1 MSRLCTLLALV
12 ILGTA
17 SLLSAAAHAAI
28 AFRAATSANAIA
40 AVSYIGSGAA
50 STGANSITIGMPTTL
65 VAGDL
70 LICLIESHDTG
81 THITTTSGWTQLYSR
96 TSPDP
101 SAAHRASLFYKFAGA
116 SEAALAITHTGNSI
130 VGRCAAFRGVDASNP
145 FDAIYNSS
153 AGAESDPDLT
163 IETGTVTTVSTNAM
177 LLLATHIANN
187 PGSQSV
193 TTTGGQTWVQA
204 FLASTNTGNDSEV
217 GLFVALKRTPAVV
230 GPLVATANN
239 QAGFSTGVVL
249 ALRPASQSSLTIA
262 KPTGTSAND
271 VLIASIAVSSSTAT
285 ITPPASCG
293 TSGWQQVS
301 NSPIV
306 QNSGNPSRLAT
317 FYCVAGASEP
327 TSYTWTTSGGHSG
340 LIGGLVSFT
349 GVDTSSPI
357 HTAAGA
363 ATASSNTHATP
374 TITTTVSDVMLVTTH
389 EFTSSG
395 TWTPPS
401 GMTEMVDLA
410 SLTTNNDA
418 GISMEMNY
426 QLQTTAATVSKSAT
440 ASNPP
445 AADTGAAQ
453 ILALTPSICPVTAGF
468 ATCICDDFGRT
479 SLNPSTIFGGDWTVT
494 NSGGT
499 FGNPLIVSNYLRMT
513 DNSANAATAA
523 TVPGSFPAAG
533 NNISVEFL
541 HYAYNGTNPGADGI
555 GLTLSDA
562 ALTPTAGAF
571 GGSLGYAQKCQ
582 NGVNGCISDCTTP
595 GGCPGFNG
603 GWLGIGIDE
612 WGNFAQGIE
621 GRSGGVAC
629 SPAPSCSSQSI
640 TLRGSSPSYPYLATS
655 GALSPTIDDSA
666 NASRSRGHR
675 YRITVDARNY
685 TWNGSTGNKS
695 TLVRVERDTT
705 GTGNSYVTNLNL
717 TNIYDYNT
725 GQANVP
731 TNWKLSFTGSTGIS
745 RNIHEIKGLKIC
757 STFYTPPGSF
767 DIESNSSSSLTCATP
782 GGNPSVPII
791 TIRARD
797 YQGALNTGYTGT
809 ITLSA
814 KVGSTLSSTATW
826 RRVNTGTNIAN
837 GGTYTFVA
845 GDGGIAQFYL
855 SDTASE
861 SLTLTVSD
869 TNSVSTSTNPIT
881 FSSTATSYLIEDAEN
896 TSNSKVDAVAGRP
909 HLFKVTHI
917 TGCGPTAVAGTL
929 AMSGWYVQDS
939 SDPGGAAP
947 RMCPAPFV
955 TPPDGMIPSCQPD
968 PNHPDPSP
976 QTCSNAQLTTSA
988 PASSNLTLAFNGNA
1002 SAYFC
1007 LKSTDVGKYSLMLR
1021 ETALPS
1027 STTASTPLMTIR
1039 PFAIVVNDVKQ
1050 VTVSGLNTVTI
1061 NNPAGSANGG
1071 AAFVSAGS
1079 NFQAT
1084 VSGYRWS
1091 SEADKLDRN
1100 GIPDAGVDFGTITA
1114 GGIAPKYTQTVD
1126 LSVASFEPAGG
1137 TAGSLNGN
1145 SVVVTGGST
1154 TQLSLSYSE
1163 VGTFNLAA
1171 KPSSTY
1177 LNTADLSD
1185 RVAIYSNPS
1194 SSAQNT
1200 LVGRFKP
1207 DHFGVKKD
1215 SNKLTHGCDVSAFTY
1230 EGQTFDLEFVLQAQN
1245 KSGILTRNYGVSGY
1259 APVASGAIMSLVAEN
1274 GDDGTDRNNP
1284 ARILPALPAISAWGN
1299 GTAEPYGQF
1308 TVSGSYS
1315 FSRGANPDGPFS
1327 SLNVGLKVVDST
1339 SDNVPLGDT
1348 NMKAT
1353 SAGDCAP
1360 NCDAIKLGTTDMRYG
1375 RMRID
1380 NAYGSELLD
1389 LPVTLEAQYW
1399 NGTQYV
1405 RNAVDNCTSLTSGN
1419 YLMSDQTGNPT
1430 GKVGINATN
1439 MNLAGNFIEGT
1450 KMSGG
1455 LGKIRLRKPAAP
1467 PTVTAKGS
1475 VLLKSKIPYLPGT
1488 GRETFGVYKS
1498 GPVIYFREQY

>member
-468 ATCICDDFGRT
+468 ATCICDDFGRA
-479 SLNPSTIFGGDWTVT
+479 SLNPSSIFGGDWTVT

-612 WGNFAQGIE
+612 WGNFGQGIE
-621 GRSGGVAC
+621 GRSGGVTC
-629 SPAPSCSSQSI
+629 SPAPSCSSQAV

-666 NASRSRGHR
+666 NTSRSRGHR

-705 GTGNSYVTNLNL
+705 GTGTSYVTLPNLNL

-814 KVGSTLSSTATW
+814 KVGSTLSSTVTW
-826 RRVNTGTNIAN
+826 RRVNSGANIAN

-845 GDGGIAQFYL
+845 GDGGVAQFYL

-869 TNSVSTSTNPIT
+869 TSSVSTSTNPIT
-881 FSSTATSYLIEDAEN
+881 FSNTATSYIIEDAEN
-896 TSNSKVDAVAGRP
+896 TIGAVAGRP

-917 TGCGPTAVAGTL
+917 TGCGPTAVSGTL
-929 AMSGWYVQDS
+929 AMSGWYSPDS

-947 RMCPAPFV
+947 RMCPALSS
-955 TPPDGMIPSCQPD
+955 TSCLPDV
-968 PNHPDPSP
+968 SP

-988 PASSNLTLAFNGNA
+988 PGSSNLTLDFNGNA
-1002 SAYFC
+1002 FAYFC
-1007 LKSTDVGKYSLMLR
+1007 LKSSDVGKYSLMMR

-1039 PFAIVVNDVKQ
+1039 PFAVVVNDVKQ

-1061 NNPAGSANGG
+1061 NNPASSANGG

-1084 VSGYRWS
+1084 VGGYRWS
-1091 SEADKLDRN
+1091 ASADADNN
-1100 GIPDAGVDFGTITA
+1100 GVPDAAVNFGAITT
-1114 GGIAPKYTQTVD
+1114 GGIAPKYSDTVT
-1126 LSVASFEPAGG
+1126 LSAALAEPAGG
-1137 TAGSLNGN
+1137 TGGTLSGN
-1145 SVVVTGGST
+1145 SVAVTGGST

-1163 VGTFNLAA
+1163 VGTFNLGAT
-1171 KPSSTY
+1171 PSLNY
-1177 LNTADLSD
+1177 LNTANLSLSN
-1185 RVAIYSNPS
+1185 RVAIYSNPN
-1194 SSAQNT
+1194 SSAQHRV
-1200 LVGRFKP
+1200 VGRFKP
-1207 DHFGVKKD
+1207 DHFGVVAN
-1215 SNKLTHGCDVSAFTY
+1215 SLTHGCGSFTY
-1230 EGQTFDLEFVLQAQN
+1230 EGQAFSLGFTVQAQN
-1245 KSGILTRNYGVSGY
+1245 KSGNPTQNYGVSGY
-1259 APVASGAIMSLVAEN
+1259 APVASGALMSLVAEN

-1284 ARILPALPAISAWGN
+1284 ARILPALPTISSTIPSASAWGD
-1299 GTAEPYGQF
+1299 GSALAPYGQF
-1308 TVSGSYS
+1308 AVAGSYT
-1315 FSRGANPDGPFS
+1315 FTRAANAEGPFS

-1339 SDNVPLGDT
+1339 SDNVPLAGA
-1348 NMKAT
+1348 NMTAT
-1353 SAGDCAP
+1353 TSGACAP
-1360 NCDAIKLGTTDMRYG
+1360 NCDAVLLGATDMRYG

-1405 RNAVDNCTSLTSGN
+1405 RNTADNCTPLTSGN
-1419 YLMSDQTGNPT
+1419 YTFTGQTGNPT
-1430 GKVGINATN
+1430 GKVGINTTN
-1439 MNLAGNFIEGT
+1439 MNKASNFIDGT
-1450 KMSGG
+1450 TMSGG
-1455 LGKIRLRKPAAP
+1455 IGKIRLRKPTAP

-1475 VLLKSKIPYLPGT
+1475 VLLNSTIPYLPGT